1 MGAQVLDKAELMAL
15 KGFRVLVPFFA
26 VFLFCASTGWAED
39 SRMDSEIDF
48 LLDSVVT
55 SDCIFIRNGKTHDA
69 IAARKHLQ
77 MKRKR
82 GKWYF
87 HSADEFIERLA
98 SKSSWSGDAYLIQCG
113 SEPQQT
119 ANDWFTA
126 LLLKYRAEPR
136 NDII

>member
-1 MGAQVLDKAELMAL
+1 MGSQDLDKAELIAL
-15 KGFRVLVPFFA
+15 KGFRILFPFFA
-26 VFLFCASTGWAED
+26 VILFCASTGLAED
-39 SRMDSEIDF
+39 SRMDIEIDF
-48 LLDSVVT
+48 LLDSVIT
-55 SDCIFIRNGKTHDA
+55 SDCVFIRNGKKHDA

-77 MKRKR
+77 LKRKR
-82 GKWYF
+82 GKRYF
-87 HSADEFIERLA
+87 SSAEEFIERLA
-98 SKSSWSGDAYLIQCG
+98 SKSSWSGDVYLIQCG

>member
-1 MGAQVLDKAELMAL
+1 MAKL
-15 KGFRVLVPFFA
+15 FPILVTITA
-26 VFLFCASTGWAED
+26 VILFCGSPGEAKD

-55 SDCIFIRNGKTHDA
+55 SDCVFIRNGKTHDA
-69 IAARKHLQ
+69 IAAREHLQ

-82 GKWYF
+82 GKRYF
-87 HSADEFIERLA
+87 NSADEFIERLA
-98 SKSSWSGDAYLIQCG
+98 SKSLWSGDAYLIQCG

-126 LLLKYRAEPR
+126 LLQKYRAEPR

>member
-1 MGAQVLDKAELMAL
+1 MAKL
-15 KGFRVLVPFFA
+15 FPILVTFTA
-26 VFLFCASTGWAED
+26 VILFCASPGAAKD

-55 SDCIFIRNGKTHDA
+55 SDCVFFRNGKTHDA

-82 GKWYF
+82 GKRYF
-87 HSADEFIERLA
+87 DSADEFIERLA

>member
-1 MGAQVLDKAELMAL
+1 MDKTNLMMA
-15 KGFRVLVPFFA
+15 KYFRTLIPFVA
-26 VFLFCASTGWAED
+26 VILICGSVAVAED

-55 SDCIFIRNGKTHDA
+55 SDCVFIRNGKKHDA
-69 IAARKHLQ
+69 MAARKHLQ
-77 MKRKR
+77 LKRKR
-82 GKWYF
+82 GKRYF
-87 HSADEFIERLA
+87 SSAEEFIERLA

-113 SEPQQT
+113 SEPQKS

-126 LLLKYRAEPR
+126 LLLKYRTEPR

>member
-1 MGAQVLDKAELMAL
+1 MA
-15 KGFRVLVPFFA
+15 KGLRILVPIA
-26 VFLFCASTGWAED
+26 VVMLFCASTGAAKD

-55 SDCIFIRNGKTHDA
+55 SDCVFIRNGKKHDA

-82 GKWYF
+82 GKRYF
-87 HSADEFIERLA
+87 SSADEFIEKLA

-113 SEPQQT
+113 SEPQQI

-126 LLLKYRAEPR
+126 LLLEYRAEPR
-136 NDII
+136 NDVI